1 MTGDAHGLTRVDLW
15 PLPGKPNASARPRP
29 RSSPRCPR
37 SPSRRSRST
46 WGRASRILTAR
57 PAGRGPRRD
66 CRRHE
71 PVPARSRIL
80 PLRRAIAAHSSRTYG
95 LSYEPE
101 SEVLVTT
108 GATEALAASILAF
121 VDPGDEVIALEPFYD
136 SYAASIELAGGQR
149 VGVGLF
155 GPDFRL
161 DRAELAAAFTPKTK
175 ALLINSPHNPTG
187 AVLDRDDLAAIA
199 ELAVQHDVLVICDEV
214 YEHLTFDDAEHV
226 PLATF
231 PGMRQRTVRI
241 SSAGKTFSATG
252 WKIGW
257 ALATPEL
264 INEVTAVKQFLSYVS
279 GAPFQPA
286 VARALNEG
294 DEWVE
299 KARLDLQDRR
309 DQLAGLRSIGLRAD
323 RAAWHVLH
331 DHRRPALGFT
341 GAVLPELPTR
351 CGVARSHQVFYDRTE
366 AGGRTCGGPSASRN
380 RCLTKRSAGWELCAN
395 GTEWPDCAW
404 SREVLQTA
412 PRLWRLLS
420 VVVAEWCG
428 VSEQLP
434 QPPTMQ

>member
-1 MTGDAHGLTRVDLW
+1 M
-15 PLPGKPNASARPRP
+15 ASAWKAERI
-29 RSSPRCPR
+29 RSA
-37 SPSRRSRST
+37 ST
-46 WGRASRILTAR
+46 TIFAEMSALALATKSVNLGQGFPDSDGPAFMLEEARAAIASGMNQY
-57 PAGRGPRRD
+57 PPGRG
-66 CRRHE
+66 
-71 PVPARSRIL
+71 IL
-80 PLRRAIAAHSSRTYG
+80 PLRQAIAAHSSRNYG
-95 LSYEPE
+95 LSYDPE

-108 GATEALAASILAF
+108 GATEALAASIWAF

-161 DRAELAAAFTPKTK
+161 DHAELAAAFTTRTK

-187 AVLDRDDLAAIA
+187 VVLDRSDLDAIA

-231 PGMRQRTVRI
+231 PGMRDRTVRI

-264 INEVTAVKQFLSYVS
+264 ISEITSVKQFLSYVS

-309 DQLAGLRSIGLRAD
+309 DQLASGLRSVGLEAILPRGTYFMTTD
-323 RAAWHVLH
+323 V
-331 DHRRPALGFT
+331 RPLGYTDGVEFCRD
-341 GAVLPELPTR
+341 LPAR
-351 CGVARSHQVFYDRTE
+351 CGVVAIPHQVFYDRTE
-366 AGGRTCGGPSASRN
+366 AGRPYVRWAFCKQEQVLDEAIRRLRALREPS
-380 RCLTKRSAGWELCAN
+380 
-395 GTEWPDCAW
+395 
-404 SREVLQTA
+404 
-412 PRLWRLLS
+412 
-420 VVVAEWCG
+420 
-428 VSEQLP
+428 
-434 QPPTMQ
+434 